1 MSTLATP
8 AAPETRDATA
18 CPRRAGDVLS
28 ADEIKSLTALS
39 DVWGAL
45 AVLVSWGIIAASLA
59 LAGFAPSVWTVA
71 VALVLLGGRQ
81 LGLSILMHEAS
92 HRSLFRTRALNDVV
106 GKWLCA
112 APVWGQLAP
121 YRAHHL
127 RHHNH
132 ANSPDD
138 PDLGLVTPFPA
149 STRSVARKFARD
161 LLGWTGVRRVL
172 ALVAMD
178 LGLLSYTASTGA
190 RRISVRARGGW
201 RGVVVHGGRHLGPV
215 LVTNAALA
223 LLLWAAGI
231 GWTYLLWLAAYL
243 TTFSLFVRIRAM
255 AEHACTAMDPNP
267 FLHTRTTHAGILARL
282 TVAPHHVNYHLE
294 HHLLMTV
301 PHQSLPRMHRML
313 QARQAIPATSLAG
326 GYMEVLRRVTGRAG
340 DLAHVSEGR

>member
-1 MSTLATP
+1 MGITGWTTLFVGLSFALYIAIAIATRVRSTEGFYVAGHDVPAFANGMATGADWMS
-8 AAPETRDATA
+8 AASFISMA
-18 CPRRAGDVLS
+18 
-28 ADEIKSLTALS
+28 
-39 DVWGAL
+39 
-45 AVLVSWGIIAASLA
+45 GIIAFTGY
-59 LAGFAPSVWTVA
+59 AGSA
-71 VALVLLGGRQ
+71 
-81 LGLSILMHEAS
+81 
-92 HRSLFRTRALNDVV
+92 
-106 GKWLCA
+106 
-112 APVWGQLAP
+112 
-121 YRAHHL
+121 Y
-127 RHHNH
+127 
-132 ANSPDD
+132 
-138 PDLGLVTPFPA
+138 
-149 STRSVARKFARD
+149 

-178 LGLLSYTASTGA
+178 LGLLSYTASTRA